1 MADGNNYGGN
11 ANQTTRDRHAI
22 GDFRAHLLAEV
33 QPTATKQPRLSVY
46 YHKNKMVMEVR
57 TNVPSDMDGR
67 ERGVIRVEMDSPTF
81 FCFLKMLADTI
92 AAPPAQRPEAIKILR
107 PDFQKNNG
115 GEPVMEGQVV
125 VGKNPEGVVF
135 MSLLSAN
142 KDRPRIMFP
151 FHPGKFVQFIGN
163 DGQPK
168 TNAQISEVYANA
180 KLMEWEGL
188 VPQYIYDRYV
198 AEEFKRDGQ
207 QGGGGQGGGGGGG
220 YQQRQGGGGGGYQQ
234 RSNNGGG
241 GGGGGDMRTEAKV
254 EETQSW
260 DNLPF

>member
-11 ANQTTRDRHAI
+11 QNQTTRDRHAL
-22 GDFRAHLLAEV
+22 GDFRAHLLADV
-33 QPTATKQPRLSVY
+33 QPGAMKQPRLSVY

-67 ERGVIRVEMDSPTF
+67 ERGVIRAEMDPTTF
-81 FCFLKMLADTI
+81 FCFLAMLAETI
-92 AAPPAQRPEAIKILR
+92 KNPPAPRPEGIKVLR

-115 GEPVMEGQVV
+115 GEPVMEAQIV
-125 VGKNPEGVVF
+125 VGKNAEGVVY

-163 DGQPK
+163 DGNPK

-180 KLMEWEGL
+180 KLIEWEGL
-188 VPQYIYDRYV
+188 VPQYLYDRFV

-207 QGGGGQGGGGGGG
+207 QGGQGGGGGGYQRGGGGGGG
-220 YQQRQGGGGGGYQQ
+220 YQQRNNNNNQGG
-234 RSNNGGG
+234 SNNS
-241 GGGGGDMRTEAKV
+241 GGGDMRTEARA